1 MARTLRIT
9 APDDWHLH
17 LREGS
22 LLAAAVGH
30 SAARFRRALVMPN
43 LVPPVTT
50 AGRAAEYRDEI
61 LACLPPGSGF
71 DPVMTLYLTDN
82 TTTAMVAEA
91 ADAPH
96 VAGFKLYP
104 AGATTHSDSGVTSIH
119 RVMPALEAM
128 ADKGLVLQVH
138 GEVTDDHVDV
148 FDREAVFIDQVLAP
162 LCRELPELRVILE
175 HITTSDGIGFVQSGG
190 DNIAGTLTAH
200 HLLYC
205 RNDLFRSGIRPHYYC
220 LPVLKRR
227 RHQEALLGAATSGNP
242 SFFLGTDSA
251 PHLRGQKE
259 SSCGCAGIFTAHAAL
274 ELYAE
279 IFDGMNALDRLEG
292 FASHFGA
299 DFYRVPRNTDEVIL
313 EEFAWEVPA
322 SYPVPGLPG
331 DDPAL
336 SEFVPLRAGET
347 VGWRIRRT
355 DAGDPGEA
363 AVD

>member
-1 MARTLRIT
+1 MQRTLRIT

-17 LREGS
+17 LRQGS

-43 LVPPVTT
+43 LVPPVTSVVHAT
-50 AGRAAEYRDEI
+50 KYRDEI

-71 DPVMTLYLTDN
+71 DPVMTLYLTDR
-82 TTTAMVAEA
+82 TTTAMAAEA

-104 AGATTHSDSGVTSIH
+104 AGATTHSDAGVTSIH
-119 RVMPALEAM
+119 RVMPVLEAM
-128 ADKGLVLQVH
+128 AEKGLVLQVH
-138 GEVTDDHVDV
+138 GEVTDDHVDI

-162 LCRELPELRVILE
+162 LCRELPELRVVLE
-175 HITTSDGIGFVQSGG
+175 HVTTADGIEFVRSGG
-190 DNIAGTLTAH
+190 DNIAATLTAH

-205 RNDLFRSGIRPHYYC
+205 RNDLFRGGLRPHYYC

-227 RHQEALLGAATSGNP
+227 RHQEALLGAAISGNP

-259 SSCGCAGIFTAHAAL
+259 SACGCAGIYTAHAAL

-279 IFDGMNALDRLEG
+279 VFDGMNALDRLEG

-299 DFYRVPRNTDEVIL
+299 DFYRLPRNTAEVIL
-313 EEFAWEVPA
+313 EDVAWEIPA
-322 SYPVPGLPG
+322 SYPVPGQSG
-331 DDPAL
+331 SNPAL

-347 VGWRIRRT
+347 VGWRIRER
-355 DAGDPGEA
+355 DAGAAGE
-363 AVD
+363 